1 MLNRKFLKCFFL
13 ICLAVFGIQ
22 GSGTAAASGKVL
34 IVSGSP
40 NIQES
45 IANRTILE
53 EIHKSIPEADILYL
67 DKVKVESQA
76 DVDREHR
83 RVLESDIVVFQYPIY
98 WYQPPAI
105 FKNYQDRVYTFG
117 FAHDAKG
124 GLLTGK
130 KLILSC
136 TSGAQE
142 RDYAEGKRMN
152 HRMMDFQL
160 PLIQFADLCGLDFN
174 GLVYSGGYNLGR
186 REKEQDLQRA
196 DAKAHVQKLI
206 EKIKGALKD

>member
-1 MLNRKFLKCFFL
+1 MLNKNFFKYVFL
-13 ICLAVFGIQ
+13 ICLSALGIC

-34 IVSGSP
+34 VVSGSP

-67 DKVKVESQA
+67 DKVTVESQA
-76 DVDREHR
+76 EVDREHR
-83 RVLESDIVVFQYPIY
+83 RVLDADVIVFQYPIY

-117 FAHDAKG
+117 FAHDATG

-136 TSGAQE
+136 TSGASE
-142 RDYAEGKRMN
+142 SDYDEGRRMN
-152 HRMMDFQL
+152 HKMIDFHL
-160 PLIQFADLCGLDFN
+160 PLIQFADLCGMDFE

-186 REKEQDLQRA
+186 RDQERNLQIA
-196 DAKAHVQKLI
+196 NAKDHARKLI
-206 EKIKGALKD
+206 EKIKTAMNH